1 MAKANNINLTKVLQE
16 IFLEGGITYNVTT
29 GQANPKTGF
38 MVSILGFEEKINV
51 DKVSDQ
57 SIKDYVL
64 SNATELWGDNRYFG
78 GWLQDD
84 NIFFDVSV
92 NIQDMTQACYTGII
106 NKQKC
111 IYDCA
116 NKVYIYLPSPQTCG
130 TEAQQKAYAKMKAEQ
145 LVFLTEITGVE

>member
-1 MAKANNINLTKVLQE
+1 MAKANRLNLTKVLQE
-16 IFLEGGITYNVTT
+16 IFLEGGMSYNITT
-29 GQANPKTGF
+29 GQTNPKTGF
-38 MVSILGFEEKINV
+38 MVSILGFEEKIDL
-51 DKVSDQ
+51 DKADDQ
-57 SIKDYVL
+57 FIKDYVL
-64 SNATELWGDNRYFG
+64 RNATELWGDNRYLG
-78 GWLQDD
+78 AWLDAD
-84 NIFFDVSV
+84 TVILDVSV

-145 LVFLTEITGVE
+145 LVFITEITGVE